1 MEFSKGTIVAS
12 AVSLSVTTIGGGAL
26 VLPSAN
32 QEAGIFLVLLVLL
45 FDGFL
50 TILSIDYL
58 VLCVDRLNL
67 RSYEGIAR
75 ELLGHFSE
83 QVVRWILIIYT
94 VGIAAGYI
102 LIVGEIFTPL
112 LPYIQVILPFAN
124 STKHICALLW
134 AFVMLPLSCIRH
146 INHVHIVSLLAI
158 FATLLIS
165 SIIVYRYFAPFD
177 GQPKELHINYFSLF
191 SEKSLLSL
199 PIVMFSF
206 DCQALVF
213 QLYVNLRDSSRKN
226 MLKVSLLSICIT
238 TLAYACVG
246 IFGYL
251 SFPGSIYGNILKM
264 YDPLHDHLFAIGA
277 GFYSITI
284 IIAYCLVMFPCR
296 DAIFL
301 FFYGYNGA
309 TESGFHES
317 IPGRVHLG
325 VSFGISFVSFLLA
338 ITSSGIMFI
347 IALLGGLCSST
358 VCLIYPSMFRL
369 ALHLR
374 GIEKCTTRELV
385 GAMGMLCFGVAGGIL
400 GTYAALVHS

>member
-1 MEFSKGTIVAS
+1 MKFSKGTIFAS
-12 AVSLSVTTIGGGAL
+12 AFSLSVTTIGGGAL

-45 FDGFL
+45 LDGFF

-67 RSYEGIAR
+67 RSYEDIAR
-75 ELLGHFSE
+75 ELLGGTSE
-83 QVVRWILIIYT
+83 QIVRWVIILYT
-94 VGIAAGYI
+94 FGIAAGYI

-112 LPYIQVILPFAN
+112 LPHIQVILPFVS

-134 AFVMLPLSCIRH
+134 AFIMLPLSCIRH
-146 INHVHIVSLLAI
+146 INHVHIVSALAI
-158 FATLLIS
+158 SATVLIS
-165 SIIVYRYFAPFD
+165 SIIVYRYFVPFD
-177 GQPKELHINYFSLF
+177 SHSGDVAINYFSLF
-191 SEKSLLSL
+191 SAKSLLSL

-213 QLYVNLRDSSRKN
+213 QLYVNLRDSNRKN
-226 MLKVSLLSICIT
+226 MLKVSFISISIT
-238 TLAYACVG
+238 TLAYACIG

-251 SFPGSIYGNILKM
+251 SFPGSIFGNVLKM
-264 YDPLHDHLFAIGA
+264 YDPLHDHLFAIGV

-284 IIAYCLVMFPCR
+284 IIAYCLVIFPCR

-301 FFYGYNGA
+301 FLYGYNGA
-309 TESGFHES
+309 TINEFHEG
-317 IPGRVHLG
+317 IPGSTHSA
-325 VSFGISFVSFLLA
+325 VSFAISFVSFLLA
-338 ITSSGIMFI
+338 ISSSGIMFI

-358 VCLIYPSMFRL
+358 VCFIYPSLFRL
-369 ALHLR
+369 ALHFR
-374 GIEKCTTRELV
+374 GIERCRRKELATAL
-385 GAMGMLCFGVAGGIL
+385 AMLLFGMLGGIL